1 MTATTIVDAGFN
13 LDRQLLARRA
23 AGLAAT
29 IEQVDCV
36 LCEDNASV
44 MVYAYLL
51 DCGDVITTVFDKT
64 ARFDR
69 HACSERLLGHDRETV
84 H

>member
-1 MTATTIVDAGFN
+1 MTVTVTDARFS

-23 AGLAAT
+23 AGLSAT
-29 IEQVDCV
+29 IEQIDCV

-44 MVYAYLL
+44 MAYVYIA
-51 DCGDVITTVFDKT
+51 DSADVLTLVFDRP

-69 HACSERLLGHDRETV
+69 HACAERLLGYGQETV